1 MTSAKKVL
9 TYVVIMAV
17 AVVCAL
23 NYELFVFP
31 NRFAPSGINGICTM
45 IQYIF
50 GINIGY
56 LSLILNVPLA
66 IAVYLLVSKPLAI
79 RSMVYVGTFSVVSLL
94 LDKVDLSSFVYYTES
109 GTSAILGPLVA
120 GIIFGG
126 CYALLLQASAY
137 SGGTDFV
144 AAIIH
149 KYHPEKSVFLLIF
162 TINTIVALSSY
173 FVYGYQIEQVIL
185 CILYAFTS
193 STVSER
199 LTKNERSAVR
209 FEVITD
215 YPKEISDAII
225 HKLHHSA
232 TLISGRGMYL
242 NKEVNMLFVVINNN
256 QVAKLSAICRQYP
269 NTFAIIDPVSEV
281 MGNFKK
287 IDSSGNPEKKI
298 LDSADGKAV

>member
-1 MTSAKKVL
+1 MTLAKKTL
-9 TYVVIMAV
+9 TYAVIAVV
-17 AVVCAL
+17 AVICAL

-56 LSLILNVPLA
+56 LSLIINIPLA
-66 IAVYLLVSKPLAI
+66 TAVYFLVSKPLAI
-79 RSMVYVGTFSVVSLL
+79 RSMVYVGTFSVASLL
-94 LDKVDLSSFVYYTES
+94 LDTVDLSSFVYYTES

-149 KYHPEKSVFLLIF
+149 KYHPEKSVFFLIF
-162 TINTIVALSSY
+162 SMNVIVAITSY
-173 FVYGYQIEQVIL
+173 FVYGYQIEPVIL

-199 LTKNERSAVR
+199 LTKNGRSAVR
-209 FEVITD
+209 FEIITD
-215 YPKEISDAII
+215 YPNEISEAII

-242 NKEVNMLFVVINNN
+242 NKEVNMLFVVVNNN

-287 IDSSGNPEKKI
+287 IDNSGNPEKKI

>member
-149 KYHPEKSVFLLIF
+149 KYHPEKSVF
-162 TINTIVALSSY
+162 S
-173 FVYGYQIEQVIL
+173 
-185 CILYAFTS
+185 
-193 STVSER
+193 
-199 LTKNERSAVR
+199 
-209 FEVITD
+209 
-215 YPKEISDAII
+215 
-225 HKLHHSA
+225 
-232 TLISGRGMYL
+232 
-242 NKEVNMLFVVINNN
+242 
-256 QVAKLSAICRQYP
+256 
-269 NTFAIIDPVSEV
+269 
-281 MGNFKK
+281 
-287 IDSSGNPEKKI
+287 
-298 LDSADGKAV
+298 